1 METFLLKSV
10 FTNLESQMKISKF
23 SRLTR
28 PVTPSRGGEKSQSE
42 NSHLCQSYVKII

>member
-1 METFLLKSV
+1 MLMETFLLKSV

-28 PVTPSRGGEKSQSE
+28 PVTPSRGVKSHNQRTLICVS
-42 NSHLCQSYVKII
+42 LT